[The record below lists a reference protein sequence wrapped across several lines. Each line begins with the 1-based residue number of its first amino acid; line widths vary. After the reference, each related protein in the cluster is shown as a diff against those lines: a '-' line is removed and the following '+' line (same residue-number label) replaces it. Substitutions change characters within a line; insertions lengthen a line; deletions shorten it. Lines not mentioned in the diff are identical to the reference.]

1 MPPKKKKTSAV
12 KPMNTKIQGYKQPLN
27 FNVEK
32 ALKPNKINPKEIF
45 DMTKGKV
52 KPKGVPKGSHRM
64 PAPKVG
70 SIMKNKDMKKKKKTK
85 PKKTTKY

>member
-52 KPKGVPKGSHRM
+52 KPKDVPKGSHRM
-64 PAPKVG
+64 PDG

>member
-45 DMTKGKV
+45 DMKD
-52 KPKGVPKGSHRM
+52 VPKGSHRM

-70 SIMKNKDMKKKKKTK
+70 SIMKNKDMKKKKTEGKVK
-85 PKKTTKY
+85 PKKKTTKY

>member
-1 MPPKKKKTSAV
+1 MPPKKKKTSSV

-45 DMTKGKV
+45 DMKD
-52 KPKGVPKGSHRM
+52 VPKGSHRM
-64 PAPKVG
+64 PDG
-70 SIMKNKDMKKKKKTK
+70 SIMKNKDMKKK
-85 PKKTTKY
+85 PKKKKY

>member
-1 MPPKKKKTSAV
+1 MPPKKKNAPAI

-45 DMTKGKV
+45 DMKD
-52 KPKGVPKGSHRM
+52 VPKGSHRM

-70 SIMKNKDMKKKKKTK
+70 SIMKNKDMKKKKK
-85 PKKTTKY
+85 KTTKKY

>member
-27 FNVEK
+27 YNVEK

-45 DMTKGKV
+45 DMKD
-52 KPKGVPKGSHRM
+52 VPKGSHRM
-64 PAPKVG
+64 PDG
-70 SIMKNKDMKKKKKTK
+70 SIMKNKDMKKKKK
-85 PKKTTKY
+85 KKTTKTTKY